1 MNFYKP
7 MLFVL
12 VLFFVTK
19 NTLAQEPVTLTLQDA
34 VQLALENSD
43 RSKISRDKVT
53 IAGDELRVTKNL
65 RYPDAKISGQYQY
78 LTNAKVD
85 LQTGSGDD
93 NGGDDGGDGDSGT
106 GIPNVNQLFLGQ
118 ASITMPVFTG
128 FKLKNAVA
136 ASDNDYKAATYTAAN
151 DKEQIALKTIKD
163 YIDLYKAKQ
172 SIGLIKENLK
182 SAQQRVK
189 DFTDMEQNGLLAKN
203 DLLKA
208 NLQQSNIEVALAEAL
223 KNESILNYQL
233 AVTLKLPENTHINTV
248 ESEFGVVS
256 EPMVT
261 DSISR
266 NDLEALSY
274 QEQAAENKI
283 GRASCRERV

>member
-93 NGGDDGGDGDSGT
+93 NGGDDG
-106 GIPNVNQLFLGQ
+106 
-118 ASITMPVFTG
+118 
-128 FKLKNAVA
+128 
-136 ASDNDYKAATYTAAN
+136 
-151 DKEQIALKTIKD
+151 
-163 YIDLYKAKQ
+163 
-172 SIGLIKENLK
+172 
-182 SAQQRVK
+182 
-189 DFTDMEQNGLLAKN
+189 
-203 DLLKA
+203 
-208 NLQQSNIEVALAEAL
+208 
-223 KNESILNYQL
+223 
-233 AVTLKLPENTHINTV
+233 
-248 ESEFGVVS
+248 
-256 EPMVT
+256 
-261 DSISR
+261 
-266 NDLEALSY
+266 
-274 QEQAAENKI
+274 
-283 GRASCRERV
+283 